1 MVSQPLQTRLILL
14 FTNNLFDV
22 TEDIMPDLLDFS
34 YDDKETNEADEVS
47 LTLKD
52 ETGKWA
58 KTWKPDGG
66 EVVRAYIKPGTAY
79 GALRQLYC
87 GKFYVDTLGVS
98 GSPRIFTIRAVSIP
112 LNKPIRKKLKSKA
125 WEKNTLKGI
134 AEEIAKAAGI
144 KLIFDSSENPSF
156 DRQDQSAESDLKFLS
171 RLCEDAGLS
180 LKFTDDTIVIFD
192 QASYEKKAP
201 IKTLE
206 LGVSDILSW
215 DFEQAQSDTYKSC
228 TVTYRDP
235 KKKVKGKAGGYG
247 LERHTDKLPD
257 SAPVVAK
264 GKATNSAVLSYTYVD
279 PDADENGQ
287 EYELKKR
294 AKSLDD
300 AKRLAKST
308 LRGLNMHRVTGN
320 MTLVGDV
327 SLLAGVVVECRG
339 FGSFDGNFIVE
350 QATHTVNTGG
360 YTTSI
365 SLRRVNNA
373 Y

>member
-1 MVSQPLQTRLILL
+1 MVTQPLQTRLKLL
-14 FTNNLFDV
+14 FTNNSINV
-22 TEDIMPDLLDFS
+22 TDDLMPDLLDFS

-47 LTLKD
+47 ITLKD

-58 KTWKPDGG
+58 NTWKPDGG
-66 EVVRAYIKPGTAY
+66 EVVRAYIMPGTVG
-79 GALRQLYC
+79 GARGQLYC

-98 GSPRIFTIRAVSIP
+98 GSPRIFTMRAVSIP

-125 WEKNTLKGI
+125 WEKKTLKGI
-134 AEEIAKAAGI
+134 AEEIAKEAGVS
-144 KLIFDSSENPSF
+144 LIFDSEENPSF
-156 DRQDQSAESDLKFLS
+156 DRQDQNRESDLKFLS
-171 RLCEDAGLS
+171 RLCEEAGLS
-180 LKFTDDTIVIFD
+180 LKLTDDTIVIFD
-192 QASYEKKAP
+192 QSSYEKKAP

-235 KKKVKGKAGGYG
+235 KKKVKG
-247 LERHTDKLPD
+247 
-257 SAPVVAK
+257 SAASYNMDLQKVKTTKKNA
-264 GKATNSAVLSYTYVD
+264 AVLSYTYVD
-279 PDADENGQ
+279 PAADENGQ

-300 AKRLAKST
+300 AKRLAKAT
-308 LRGLNMHRVTGN
+308 LRGLNMRRVTGN
-320 MTLVGDV
+320 MSVVGDI
-327 SLLAGVVVECRG
+327 SLVAGVVVECRG
-339 FGSFDGNFIVE
+339 FGSFDGNFIIE

-360 YTTSI
+360 YVTNVA
-365 SLRRVNNA
+365 LRRVNNA